1 MIEIMETKELTQKEK
16 DKIDAFFEKYQYCEY
31 FKNTCLKSLNKYE
44 MFEVIDASDCYWEYR
59 DDLLDE
65 FDYDDLIEYLEN
77 NGYKVRDRYDDLD
90 LSNGSIKNQKLLI
103 DTVCKNITG
112 RYLTK
117 EDRKKE
123 INDFIDFWF

>member
-1 MIEIMETKELTQKEK
+1 MKTKELTQKEK
-16 DKIDAFFEKYQYCEY
+16 EKIDEFFDKYQYCEY
-31 FKNTCLKSLNKYE
+31 FKNKCLKSLNKYE
-44 MFEVIDASDCYWEYR
+44 MFEVINANDCYWEYG

-65 FDYDDLIEYLEN
+65 FDDDDLIEHLER
-77 NGYKVRDRYDDLD
+77 NGYKVRDKYDDLD
-90 LSNGSIKNQKLLI
+90 LSNGSVENQKLLI
-103 DTVCKNITG
+103 DTVCQNITN